1 MEQQDGSWHSHGF
14 QDPLLT
20 AAREIGGQPLPP
32 QTHCPTP
39 PAPPFL
45 NQHKFLHPFTPPLR
59 SGLPEAVCRDV
70 WRCGRHCF
78 GSDAAGEQTLGCPME
93 ADGLPSSGTRPSSGA
108 GLSVLGNYLSFSTAF
123 VHRSVSS
130 HHPPLLL
137 PSPYQGAR
145 SHREPFAGPA
155 APCLCVG
162 GRSDPCTARCPQQL
176 PLSTPVHSP
185 PAPPTT

>member
-93 ADGLPSSGTRPSSGA
+93 ADGLPSSGTCPSSGA

-130 HHPPLLL
+130 HHPPRFCHPLIREHGATASSLQAQLL
-137 PSPYQGAR
+137 PACVLEVGVIHAHPGAR
-145 SHREPFAGPA
+145 SSSH
-155 APCLCVG
+155 
-162 GRSDPCTARCPQQL
+162 
-176 PLSTPVHSP
+176 
-185 PAPPTT
+185 